1 MISQSSSVHYL
12 VVLACHLRGLI
23 VELTRCWGFRLWVNW
38 RVVDGADL
46 VVFGVRL
53 VKELPS
59 V

>member
-53 VKELPS
+53 VK
-59 V
+59 